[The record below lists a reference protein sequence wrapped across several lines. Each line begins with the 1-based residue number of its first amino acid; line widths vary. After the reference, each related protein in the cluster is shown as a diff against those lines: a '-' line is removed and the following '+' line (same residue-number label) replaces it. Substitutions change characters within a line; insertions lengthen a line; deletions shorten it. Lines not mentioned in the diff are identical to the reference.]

1 MRLHIS
7 NDALVRMRI
16 SEKLERYGWGETKLN
31 RMQVKRTGNSKKI
44 RWTDGNKSDNPH
56 QRGNFLVV
64 GANLVLWSNKT
75 KKLKLLRNNSDAHTT
90 FCTPDGHQ
98 PRPVA
103 LPRALTQR
111 VFFSW
116 NCYVYPHLYKTP
128 AAAGSCGESR
138 CRSLSRVPPKTGAAV
153 QSVGRTKG

>member
-1 MRLHIS
+1 M
-7 NDALVRMRI
+7 
-16 SEKLERYGWGETKLN
+16 ERYGRGGTKLN

-44 RWTDGNKSDNPH
+44 RRTDRNKSDSPH
-56 QRGNFLVV
+56 LRGKILLFW
-64 GANLVLWSNKT
+64 GNLVLWSNKT
-75 KKLKLLRNNSDAHTT
+75 KKLKLPRNNSDAHTT
-90 FCTPDGHQ
+90 FCTPDGHR

-128 AAAGSCGESR
+128 VGVGVGGWVEGD
-138 CRSLSRVPPKTGAAV
+138 VP
-153 QSVGRTKG
+153 